1 VSLSIDRSSESHSN
15 EVLAS
20 STVFYRE
27 YSCTMSSPKCTA
39 LIQGLALSGGSITSM
54 HSTYREGLKVN
65 YCTMFFILKF
75 FRQENLDKFHSL
87 GFETTKPE
95 KIHLNKE
102 VQL

>member
-1 VSLSIDRSSESHSN
+1 MSLSIDRSSESHSN

-54 HSTYREGLKVN
+54 HSTYSHGLKVN
-65 YCTMFFILKF
+65 RCTMFFMLRF
-75 FRQENLDKFHSL
+75 FGQKRLDAFHSL
-87 GFETTKPE
+87 GFETTKPG
-95 KIHLNKE
+95 KLHLNKE
-102 VQL
+102 VAS